1 MFVLLSI
8 LLQIRGE
15 TSEDVASIHRGNTEA
30 FGREAEAVLVDKM
43 RERGVLTI
51 SLVAVN
57 DNTIIGHIAFSP
69 VEITSEQTSLDG
81 LTLAPV
87 AVLPTNQNR
96 GVGSRLVRAGLDEC
110 RKQGH
115 EIVFLV
121 GHPKYY
127 PRFGF
132 VPARAKGFECEY
144 EAPDEAWMV
153 IELKEGALVGKQGKV
168 TFQPEFKE
176 VVYNA

>member
-1 MFVLLSI
+1 M
-8 LLQIRGE
+8 LQIKQE
-15 TSEDVASIHRGNTEA
+15 TMEDIQEVHNVNAKA

-43 RERGVLTI
+43 REHGVLTI

-57 DNTIIGHIAFSP
+57 DDAIVGHIAFSP
-69 VEITSEQTSLDG
+69 VEITSEKTSLNG
-81 LTLAPV
+81 LTIAPV
-87 AVLPTNQNR
+87 AVLPSYQNR
-96 GVGSRLVRAGLDEC
+96 GIGSILVRDGLDEC
-110 RKQGH
+110 RNQGH

-121 GHPKYY
+121 GHPEYY

-153 IELKEGALVGKQGKV
+153 IELKEGALAGKQGKV

>member
-1 MFVLLSI
+1 MLE
-8 LLQIRGE
+8 IRRE
-15 TSEDVASIHRGNTEA
+15 TSEDLASVHKVNAEA

-43 RERGVLTI
+43 REHGVLTL

-57 DNTIIGHIAFSP
+57 DDSIVGHIAFSP
-69 VEITSEQTSLDG
+69 VEITSEKTSLNG
-81 LTLAPV
+81 LTIAPV
-87 AVLPTNQNR
+87 AVLPSYQNR
-96 GVGSRLVRAGLDEC
+96 VIGSILVRAGLDEC
-110 RKQGH
+110 RNQGH

-121 GHPKYY
+121 GHPEYY

-153 IELKEGALVGKQGKV
+153 IELKEGALAGKQGKV

>member
-1 MFVLLSI
+1 
-8 LLQIRGE
+8 LLQIRQE
-15 TSEDVASIHRGNTEA
+15 TTKDIQEVHNVNAKA

-43 RERGVLTI
+43 REHGVLTL

-57 DNTIIGHIAFSP
+57 NEAIVGHIAFSP
-69 VEITSEQTSLDG
+69 VEIKSELTNLNG

-87 AVLPTNQNR
+87 AVLPAYQNK
-96 GVGSRLVRAGLDEC
+96 GIGSMLVRAGLDEC

-115 EIVFLV
+115 EFVFLV
-121 GHPKYY
+121 GHPEYY

-132 VPARAKGFECEY
+132 VPARANGFECEY

-153 IELKEGALVGKQGKV
+153 IRLKEGTLAGKQGKV

-176 VVYNA
+176 AVDNA